1 MAQTIYDLLTGVKI
15 EDLKVTQLDDAT
27 GRTFVDTQ
35 TVDFW
40 QGVMT
45 LSHVLKGAR
54 TYPHGLPLPETG
66 DVVIETIANGA
77 SATVGPTAASEIWLV
92 QRFDRDNCDAAF
104 IDTAGSITP
113 LGGSA
118 EEPLTFP
125 LYLSSTLKLAFSNG
139 SGSEQTPSVAY
150 MKVSL

>member
-15 EDLKVTQLDDAT
+15 EDLKVTSLDDAT
-27 GRTFVDTQ
+27 GRTYVDTQ

-66 DVVIETIANGA
+66 DVHVETIANGA
-77 SATVGPTAASEIWLV
+77 SATVGPAGTEIWLIENIDV
-92 QRFDRDNCDAAF
+92 DNCSVAF
-104 IDTAGSITP
+104 IDGEGHISPITRDAQAQW
-113 LGGSA
+113 SRFYI
-118 EEPLTFP
+118 T
-125 LYLSSTLKLAFSNG
+125 STLKLAFSNA
-139 SGSEQTPSVAY
+139 SGGEQTPSIAY
-150 MKVSL
+150 LKVSL